1 MTKKNLTEN
10 QNDEIES
17 IPGATKPVKTGRKVF
32 KDSQAPT
39 VYADQPDATVPVK
52 TKAKKPA
59 TIEQDAE
66 IESLFAVDEPIQPE
80 VEVKPA
86 KIRRAKW
93 VWLGILILL
102 VITAIGAGI
111 GYSTAIQAR
120 KVAEINQRLEL
131 ATTSFVKAE
140 RDIANGDLQMASQ
153 RLQYIM
159 TIYPEYPGLEEK
171 LKEVLTAIA
180 LANPDASAAPQ
191 PTPDAAFTP
200 VATKDTSEVRV
211 LLPQAQNQF
220 NSNDWKGLLDTIN
233 KMRNIDPSYEALTV
247 DGLYFYALRNNGVAK
262 INSGHLEVGLYYL
275 AMAASIAPLDQDAL
289 SLASFARMYLDA
301 ESYFGIDY
309 YKSTEL
315 LAEVAKQVPNMLDV
329 SGVPAKQRYVESM
342 TGIGDLLMKNLDYC
356 NAIVQYET
364 AKNILSSDDL
374 ALKLQ
379 QAQDYCS
386 NPPAI
391 PTPTL
396 DPNAPAP
403 TATPDSFN
411 PTG

>member
-1 MTKKNLTEN
+1 MAKKNLTDN
-10 QNDEIES
+10 QNEAFES
-17 IPGATKPVKTGRKVF
+17 VPEETKPVKTGRKIF
-32 KDSQAPT
+32 KDNKAPE
-39 VYADQPDATVPVK
+39 VYKDGEYIDATVPVK
-52 TKAKKPA
+52 A
-59 TIEQDAE
+59 TSRKSQVAEMESPTQLDESAEQ
-66 IESLFAVDEPIQPE
+66 AV
-80 VEVKPA
+80 VVKPA
-86 KIRRAKW
+86 KVRRAKW
-93 VWLGILILL
+93 VWLGILIML

-111 GYSTAIQAR
+111 GYSAALKARMTA
-120 KVAEINQRLEL
+120 ETNQRLEL

-140 RDIANGDLQMASQ
+140 RDLANGDLQMASQ

-159 TIYPEYPGLEEK
+159 TIYPAYPGLEDK

-180 LANPDASAAPQ
+180 IANPDANAAPQ

-200 VATKDTSEVRV
+200 VPTKDTSEVRV

-247 DGLYFYALRNNGVAK
+247 DGLYFYALRNNGMAK
-262 INSGHLEVGLYYL
+262 INAGHLEVGLYYL

-289 SLASFARMYLDA
+289 SLASLARMYLDA

-315 LAEVAKQVPNMLDV
+315 LAEVAKQVPHMVDV
-329 SGVPAKQRYVESM
+329 SGITAKQRYVESM
-342 TGIGDLLMKNLDYC
+342 IGIGDLLMKALDYC
-356 NAIVQYET
+356 NAAVQYDAT
-364 AKNILSSDDL
+364 NIILSSEELL
-374 ALKLQ
+374 AKLM
-379 QAQDYCS
+379 QAQEYCA

-396 DPNAPAP
+396 DPNAPEP
-403 TATPDSFN
+403 TPTPDSFN